1 MNIVIIDDTPSN
13 IKLLQAIVGR
23 LNGCDAVT
31 FTDPMEGLGW
41 CLKRDPDLI
50 IVDFMMPS
58 LDGIE
63 LTRRLRLKP
72 ATAHT
77 PILMVTAA
85 HEREVR
91 YRALEEG
98 VTDFLTKP
106 LDKMEFMSRL
116 KNMLALRKSHLSM
129 ADRAE
134 TLAAEVRKATA
145 EVHERERET
154 IFRLVKAAEFRDPDT
169 GAHIMRM
176 ANFSQLIAAKLG
188 LPGRD
193 QEMILQAAPMHDV
206 GKLGTPDNILLKPA
220 SLTVPEFELMKRHSM
235 IGHEILKDSASP
247 VLQMAAQIALSHH
260 EKFDG
265 SGYPHGLA
273 HDDISIL
280 GRIVAVA
287 DVFDALTSKRPYK
300 HAWKLDTA
308 AAYLYAEREKH
319 FDPDCV
325 DAFLSEWDT
334 IVAIRK
340 RFGDDQ

>member
-1 MNIVIIDDTPSN
+1 MNVVIIDDTPSN
-13 IKLLQAIVGR
+13 IKVLQAMIGR
-23 LNGCDAVT
+23 LHGCDAVS
-31 FTDPMEGLGW
+31 FTDPEEGLAW
-41 CLKRDPDLI
+41 CLSRDPDLI
-50 IVDFMMPS
+50 IVDFMMPG

-63 LTRRLRLKP
+63 LTRRLRLAA

-77 PILMVTAA
+77 PVLMVTAA
-85 HEREVR
+85 HEKEVR

-106 LDKMEFMSRL
+106 LDKMEFVSRL
-116 KNMLALRKSHLSM
+116 KNMLALRKSHLSL

-154 IFRLVKAAEFRDPDT
+154 IFRLAKAAEFRDPDT

-176 ANFSQLIAAKLG
+176 ANFSQLIAAKLD

-206 GKLGTPDNILLKPA
+206 GKLGTPDHILLKPA
-220 SLTVPEFELMKRHSM
+220 RLTVQEYDLMKRHPV
-235 IGHEILKDSASP
+235 IGYEILKDSASP

-265 SGYPHGLA
+265 SGYPYGLA
-273 HDDISIL
+273 RDDIPVL

-287 DVFDALTSKRPYK
+287 DVFDALTSERPYK
-300 HAWKLDTA
+300 RAWEVDRAVTFLQDG
-308 AAYLYAEREKH
+308 RGNH

-334 IVAIRK
+334 VVAIR
-340 RFGDDQ
+340 RRYRDDD

>member
-13 IKLLQAIVGR
+13 IKVLQAMVGR
-23 LNGCDAVT
+23 LNGCNAVT
-31 FTDPMEGLGW
+31 FTNPMEGLGW

-50 IVDFMMPS
+50 IVDFMMPG
-58 LDGIE
+58 LDGVE
-63 LTRRLRLKP
+63 LTRRLRLTP

-77 PILMVTAA
+77 PVLMVTAA

-116 KNMLALRKSHLSM
+116 KNMLALRKSHMSM

-154 IFRLVKAAEFRDPDT
+154 IFRLARAAEFRDPDT

-176 ANFSQLIAAKLG
+176 ANFSQLIAAKLD

-193 QEMILQAAPMHDV
+193 QEMIVQASPMHDV
-206 GKLGTPDNILLKPA
+206 GKLGTPDHILLKPA
-220 SLTVPEFELMKRHSM
+220 RLTAQEFELMKRHSM

-247 VLQMAAQIALSHH
+247 VLQAAAQIALSHH

-273 HDDISIL
+273 RNDIPVF

-300 HAWKLDTA
+300 HAWALDRA
-308 AAYLYAEREKH
+308 AAYLHGERGKH

-325 DAFLSEWDT
+325 DAFLSEWDV

-340 RFGDDQ
+340 RFGDDN